1 MLKVLVQMVSQL
13 NKEIEIK
20 VKEIVNYIQ
29 NTKEYK
35 NYLKA
40 KDLLNQDEELK
51 SIIKNIKKYQQDIV
65 KKNAK
70 KDELEEKID
79 ECLEKLHF
87 SPLYNEYEMF
97 QNEVNNMLIIFENK
111 INKYFK
117 DVFNQVVYESRL

>member
-20 VKEIVNYIQ
+20 VKEIVDYIQ

-40 KDLLNQDEELK
+40 
-51 SIIKNIKKYQQDIV
+51 
-65 KKNAK
+65 KNAK

-97 QNEVNNMLIIFENK
+97 QNEVNNMLTIFENK